1 MTQTAI
7 GATALALMAGTLA
20 QAVAARLG
28 LPSIVL
34 LLATGFLLGP
44 DFLGLLDPSALA
56 GGRET
61 IVSLAV
67 TIILFEGGLAL
78 DLDRLRR
85 QQRSLLLLV
94 TLGGAI
100 SMILGTL
107 AARYAV
113 GFSWSVSLLY
123 GSLMIVTG
131 PTVVTPLLSRLKI
144 ERRLRELLI
153 SEGVLIDPIGAIV
166 ALVAAEWVVGHAG
179 LLESGWLV
187 VLRLSLGAAAGF
199 ASGVLLATALKR
211 QWIPEHL
218 INPTVLGITLAIAT
232 FASGLSAEA
241 GLMAAVAQG
250 VTMANRQI
258 PGIGKL
264 RDFKEA
270 LTLILLAF
278 LFVTLAAGLRLEH
291 VEALGWNALIVVAC
305 LIWIARPLGVFLATH
320 GSEMPL
326 RERVFAAWICP
337 RGIVAAAIAGLFHLQ
352 LQQSGIPGGAALEAL
367 VFVTVA
373 CTVTLQGLTARPVAR
388 LLKIDFPSLL
398 GTVIIGADAF
408 SRKVGRLLTD
418 LGRPVVHVDRNPALC
433 ERARAAKLVAI
444 EGDAL
449 SLETL
454 EAAGARYADVILAL
468 TGNNALN
475 DLALQ
480 KAGESFMAE
489 RYLGLGSNALPNEEG
504 VRPDK
509 VLFPGNFPGIQEAS
523 RLTRLD
529 KLEIKDRIATA
540 NKDLRKPLRDLPYAP
555 GEFAVALV
563 RNGAVNLATGELQL
577 VVGDMLYTARVLDQP
592 SPLDELFAESN
603 QGPAKPHS

>member
-1 MTQTAI
+1 MTETAI
-7 GATALALMAGTLA
+7 GATALALMAGTMA
-20 QAVAARLG
+20 QAFATRMG

-44 DFLGLLDPSALA
+44 DFLDFLDPQALA

-100 SMILGTL
+100 SMVLGTL
-107 AARYAV
+107 AARFAV
-113 GFSWSVSLLY
+113 GLSWSVSLLY

-144 ERRLRELLI
+144 ERRLRELLV

-179 LLESGWLV
+179 FLESGWLV
-187 VLRLSLGAAAGF
+187 ILRLSLGAAAGF
-199 ASGVLLATALKR
+199 ASGVVLATALKR

-218 INPTVLGITLAIAT
+218 INPTVLGVTLAVAT

-270 LTLILLAF
+270 LTLIMLAF
-278 LFVTLAAGLRLEH
+278 LFVTLAAGLRLEF
-291 VEALGWNALIVVAC
+291 VEALGWNALIVVAI
-305 LIWIARPLGVFLATH
+305 LIWIARPLSVFLATY
-320 GSEMPL
+320 GSEMPV
-326 RERVFAAWICP
+326 RERIFAAWICP
-337 RGIVAAAIAGLFHLQ
+337 RGIVAAAVAGLFHL
-352 LQQSGIPGGAALEAL
+352 LLEQSEIPGGAELEAL

-408 SRKVGRLLTD
+408 SRKIGRLLTD

-433 ERARAAKLVAI
+433 ERARDAKLVAV

-454 EAAGARYADVILAL
+454 ENAGARYADVIVAM

-475 DLALQ
+475 DLAIQ
-480 KAGESFMAE
+480 KARESFMAE
-489 RYLGLGSNALPNEEG
+489 RYLGLGSAAIPDDAG
-504 VRPDK
+504 RRPQD
-509 VLFPGNFPGIQEAS
+509 VLFPGNFPGIQEAG
-523 RLTRLD
+523 RLTRLE
-529 KLEIKDRIATA
+529 KLEIKDRLAI
-540 NKDLRKPLRDLPYAP
+540 NKKDLLKPLRDLPYAP
-555 GEFAVALV
+555 GEFAVVVV
-563 RNGAVNLATGELQL
+563 RSGAVNLATGDLQL
-577 VVGDMLYTARVLDQP
+577 SVGDVLYTAGNVDQN
-592 SPLDELFAESN
+592 SSLDELFADTGSKR
-603 QGPAKPHS
+603 GGWTA

>member
-20 QAVAARLG
+20 LAMAARLG

-44 DFLGLLDPSALA
+44 DLLGFLDPAALA

-100 SMILGTL
+100 SMIIGTL
-107 AARYAV
+107 AAHYAV

-166 ALVAAEWVVGHAG
+166 ALVAAEWVVGQAG

-187 VLRLSLGAAAGF
+187 ILRLGLGAITGF
-199 ASGVLLATALKR
+199 SSGVLLATTLKR
-211 QWIPEHL
+211 KWIPEHL
-218 INPTVLGITLAIAT
+218 INPTVLGVTLAVAT

-305 LIWIARPLGVFLATH
+305 LIWIARPLGVFLATY

-326 RERVFAAWICP
+326 RERLFAAWICP
-337 RGIVAAAIAGLFHLQ
+337 RGIVAAAIAGLFHL
-352 LQQSGIPGGAALEAL
+352 LLEQSEIPGGSELEAL

-373 CTVTLQGLTARPVAR
+373 CTVTLQGLTARPIAR

-433 ERARAAKLVAI
+433 ERARDAKLVAV

-449 SLETL
+449 SVETL

-468 TGNNALN
+468 TGNHALN

-480 KAGESFMAE
+480 KARESFMAE
-489 RYLGLGSNALPNEEG
+489 RYLGLGSNTIQREDEA
-504 VRPDK
+504 RPPE

-523 RLTRLD
+523 RLTRLE
-529 KLEIKDRIATA
+529 KLEIKDRIVTN
-540 NKDLRKPLRDLPYAP
+540 NKDIRKPLRDLPYAR

-563 RNGAVNLATGELQL
+563 RNGAVNLATGELAL
-577 VVGDMLYTARVLDQP
+577 SPGDILYTAGPLDQS
-592 SPLDELFAESN
+592 SPLDKILANRES
-603 QGPAKPHS
+603 GPVKNTA

>member
-7 GATALALMAGTLA
+7 GAAALALMAGTLA
-20 QAVAARLG
+20 QTVAARLG

-44 DFLGLLDPSALA
+44 DFFGFLDPQALA

-61 IVSLAV
+61 IVSLGV

-144 ERRLRELLI
+144 ERRLRELLV

-187 VLRLSLGAAAGF
+187 ILRLSLGAAAGF
-199 ASGVLLATALKR
+199 GSGMLLATTLKR
-211 QWIPEHL
+211 NWIPDHL
-218 INPTVLGITLAIAT
+218 INPTVLGVTLAIAT

-278 LFVTLAAGLRLEH
+278 LFVTLAAGLRLEF
-291 VEALGWNALIVVAC
+291 VEALGWNALIVVAI
-305 LIWIARPLGVFLATH
+305 LIWVARPLSVFLATY
-320 GSEMPL
+320 GSDMPL

-337 RGIVAAAIAGLFHLQ
+337 RGIVAAAVAGLFHL
-352 LQQSGIPGGAALEAL
+352 LLEQSEIPGGSELEAL

-388 LLKIDFPSLL
+388 LLKIDFPSML

-433 ERARAAKLVAI
+433 ERARAAKLVAV

-454 EAAGARYADVILAL
+454 EAAGARYADVVLAL

-480 KAGESFMAE
+480 KARESFMAE
-489 RYLGLGSNALPNEEG
+489 RYLGLGSDAIPDETG
-504 VRPDK
+504 GRPDS

-523 RLTRLD
+523 RLTRLEQ
-529 KLEIKDRIATA
+529 LEVKDRIVTA
-540 NKDLRKPLRDLPYAP
+540 RKELLRPLRDLPFAR

-563 RNGAVNLATGELQL
+563 RNGAVNLATGDLQL
-577 VVGDMLYTARVLDQP
+577 AAGDMLYTAGTTDQP
-592 SPLDELFAESN
+592 SPLDEIFANPEKSPR
-603 QGPAKPHS
+603 GWSL